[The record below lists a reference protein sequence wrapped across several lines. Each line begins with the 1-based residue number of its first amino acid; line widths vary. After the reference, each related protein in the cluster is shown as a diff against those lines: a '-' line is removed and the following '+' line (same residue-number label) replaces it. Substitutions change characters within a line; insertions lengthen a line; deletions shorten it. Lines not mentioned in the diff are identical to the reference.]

1 MPSSLSM
8 PPRSA
13 SCFVAKPARG
23 FQLLRIDGY
32 SCTKDL
38 PAGERVTSDVFTV
51 GGRHW
56 CVDYYPNGA
65 SADDESSGAIALYL
79 RLVGGVSYN
88 YYHHV
93 HQTNKD
99 RIRARYKFSLLD
111 LATGDAAYELP
122 EETAVFTV
130 AAGSGQAA
138 APSGAGTRNS
148 SRGRSWRA
156 SSGRTASPSAAT
168 SASPRWRRC
177 RPPPTPR
184 WWRGSWPA
192 TLLPGIAGIT
202 SIATSATTTRELYY
216 GGMDG
221 WREGI
226 SRRNHQEPPPD
237 DKEFIRRCLAG
248 ERPRE

>member
-1 MPSSLSM
+1 MSSSMPPP

-88 YYHHV
+88 YYH
-93 HQTNKD
+93 QTNKD
-99 RIRARYKFSLLD
+99 RVRARYKFSLLD

-130 AAGSGQAA
+130 AAAGGQAA
-138 APSGAGTRNS
+138 EGGGCGYAEFIARAELEGLIREDRLAIRCDVGVTEVAPLPGAGGEVP
-148 SRGRSWRA
+148 GRRPC
-156 SSGRTASPSAAT
+156 SPAQ
-168 SASPRWRRC
+168 
-177 RPPPTPR
+177 
-184 WWRGSWPA
+184 
-192 TLLPGIAGIT
+192 LV
-202 SIATSATTTRELYY
+202 
-216 GGMDG
+216 
-221 WREGI
+221 
-226 SRRNHQEPPPD
+226 
-237 DKEFIRRCLAG
+237 
-248 ERPRE
+248 